1 MVIKMESY
9 RHAAGCVVFND
20 NKVLLLRRSIH
31 ETSQHGL
38 YELPGGKV
46 EDGESPQETAIIETK
61 EEAGIDVII
70 YHELDIHVD
79 NDMEKIYHGFI
90 ATVEGDLDIVLSEEH
105 DEYCWI
111 TIDEALSM
119 DSPLSHHARFLF
131 EQLI

>member
-1 MVIKMESY
+1 MESY

-46 EDGESPQETAIIETK
+46 EGAESPQETAIIETK

-70 YHELDIHVD
+70 YHELDIV
-79 NDMEKIYHGFI
+79 G
-90 ATVEGDLDIVLSEEH
+90 
-105 DEYCWI
+105 
-111 TIDEALSM
+111 
-119 DSPLSHHARFLF
+119 
-131 EQLI
+131 

>member
-1 MVIKMESY
+1 MESY

-46 EDGESPQETAIIETK
+46 EGAESPQETAIIETK

-70 YHELDIHVD
+70 YHELDIHID
-79 NDMEKIYHGFI
+79 KDMEKVYHGFI
-90 ATVEGDLDIVLSEEH
+90 ATVEGDSAIVLSEEH
-105 DEYCWI
+105 DEYCWM